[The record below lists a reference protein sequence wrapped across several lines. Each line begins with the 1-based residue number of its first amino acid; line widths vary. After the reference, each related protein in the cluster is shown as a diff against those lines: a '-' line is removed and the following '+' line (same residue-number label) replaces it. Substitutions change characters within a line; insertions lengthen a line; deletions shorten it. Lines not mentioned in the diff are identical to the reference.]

1 MAHFWTPLTDEEK
14 ELPSGMLLP
23 SGEENFLDG
32 TQKEPPLFPI
42 NKPFPVVGP
51 GVVEPSDPKFG
62 SLEYFDESGVY
73 ETFPENTGIPP
84 RSPVP
89 PTGIS
94 ESFLAP
100 VQLTSTF
107 SNAAASLDS
116 LAASG
121 IDDFQIFN
129 PYIHYY
135 PATMGGQVPPPTDYG
150 LRIDYRMVYEK
161 VSTWS
166 LYKEREPYRVD
177 IEASGNLWSSSGVA
191 PADSTTGATGSATG
205 GSAPT
210 PVGGDAGGGTQE
222 LDAPSY

>member
-32 TQKEPPLFPI
+32 AQKEPSLFPI
-42 NKPFPVVGP
+42 NKPFPVVGS
-51 GVVEPSDPKFG
+51 GVVKPSDPKFG

-89 PTGIS
+89 PTDIS

-121 IDDFQIFN
+121 IDDFKIFN
-129 PYIHYY
+129 SYIHYY
-135 PATMGGQVPPPTDYG
+135 PSTITGQVPPPADYAI
-150 LRIDYRMVYEK
+150 RIDYKMVYER
-161 VSTWS
+161 VSTWGT
-166 LYKEREPYRVD
+166 YKEREPYRVD
-177 IEASGNLWSSSGVA
+177 IEASGDLWGSSGVA
-191 PADSTTGATGSATG
+191 PAGSATDTTGSTTGGT
-205 GSAPT
+205 APT
-210 PVGGDAGGGTQE
+210 PAGGDAEGGTQE